1 MQRQCGGKE
10 HLSQAAQKPYDY
22 MQSQGGR
29 LRDPKMSG
37 DVPRISPTEFY
48 AIPLRVHSFLEGVPL
63 HDVWVVDLPRLR
75 ETIMFADFHRTMA
88 QGRPDRRLSVA
99 THALFR
105 LRRLL
110 GRIFRLDDAPKD
122 TGATAFSSRL
132 TEEDRARSSVAAG
145 TADGPFRVVYRF
157 ENEQLVEVHNRTAHA
172 AALSALVETAA
183 GYRYYFAVYV
193 ANAGWITPIYMALI
207 DPFRRWI
214 VYPAVLKNVRAT
226 WMQFDH
232 P

>member
-1 MQRQCGGKE
+1 MWPKRA
-10 HLSQAAQKPYDY
+10 SIARAAQKPYDY
-22 MQSQGGR
+22 LQSQGRR
-29 LRDPKMSG
+29 LRDPKTSG
-37 DVPRISPTEFY
+37 DVPQISPTEFC
-48 AIPLRVHSFLEGVPL
+48 AIPLRVHSLLEGVPL
-63 HDVWVVDLPRLR
+63 HDVWVADLPHLR
-75 ETIMFADFHRTMA
+75 ETITFADFLRAMA
-88 QGRPDRRLSVA
+88 QGRSDRRLSVA

-110 GRIFRLDDAPKD
+110 GRLFRLEDAPKD
-122 TGATAFSSRL
+122 ADATAFSARL
-132 TEEDRARSSVAAG
+132 TKEDRARSSVAAG
-145 TADGPFRVVYRF
+145 TRDGPFRVVYRF
-157 ENEQLVEVHNRTAHA
+157 ENEQLVEIHNRTAHA
-172 AALSALVETAA
+172 AALSALVETDA

-193 ANAGWITPIYMALI
+193 AKAGWITPIYMGLI